1 MNVEKMEIN
10 ESDRIV
16 NGLRRSIRTALEV
29 GSAIKKK
36 INSDY
41 KPLIDTLNVALL
53 STFRLGEYLFTH
65 SNSNSI
71 DDTRESYKSE
81 SFTEIN
87 KSTYKSES
95 FKSEYDTK
103 LNNLQSYE
111 SNTTLNNSPT
121 VQSNVQCNSPSTVQ
135 SNVQTT
141 IPSTIQS
148 NMESIRNESYMISNE
163 MRENEEMEDVGELIY
178 MDIGMES
185 MSSTFENDQY
195 LNYDIMS
202 EDDGSSFTSLS
213 SSSPKMFNKRKSPSR
228 SRRPYRS
235 LSSLENL
242 PSSRRSTR
250 DLSQTDDMYIYDMN
264 NLSDKG
270 EFEDWYNEDSD
281 SSKKSVKYVQKRM
294 PPSRPSVSNLT
305 EIYGSQDMLIPMG
318 PLPIGVY
325 FDASRKLWRCQ
336 WRENGKFRT
345 KGFSL
350 GHYNT
355 LADARHACILFR
367 CQVGNMNIQPEW
379 LTPNYIKV
387 SELLNRKASQ
397 PSNNTPK
404 KSNRKKKR
412 QEDLYEPFS

>member
-1 MNVEKMEIN
+1 M
-10 ESDRIV
+10 
-16 NGLRRSIRTALEV
+16 
-29 GSAIKKK
+29 
-36 INSDY
+36 
-41 KPLIDTLNVALL
+41 
-53 STFRLGEYLFTH
+53 
-65 SNSNSI
+65 
-71 DDTRESYKSE
+71 
-81 SFTEIN
+81 
-87 KSTYKSES
+87 
-95 FKSEYDTK
+95 
-103 LNNLQSYE
+103 
-111 SNTTLNNSPT
+111 
-121 VQSNVQCNSPSTVQ
+121 
-135 SNVQTT
+135 
-141 IPSTIQS
+141 
-148 NMESIRNESYMISNE
+148 
-163 MRENEEMEDVGELIY
+163 
-178 MDIGMES
+178 
-185 MSSTFENDQY
+185 
-195 LNYDIMS
+195 
-202 EDDGSSFTSLS
+202 
-213 SSSPKMFNKRKSPSR
+213 
-228 SRRPYRS
+228 
-235 LSSLENL
+235 ENL

-355 LADARHACILFR
+355 LADARHACIVFR

-387 SELLNRKASQ
+387 SELLNRRSSQ